1 MDRLQEK
8 YALFT
13 KLGALL
19 GPLQRLVDHPD
30 QFDEQE
36 SARVIARYCDEH
48 RRLAGE
54 MKVFS
59 KGEPG
64 HDYLIQHSRF
74 FNALDEIKVGLEY
87 HKRLEDLLPA
97 STAKAQAAIDAIPV
111 PSPSVILEAGSPF
124 TAYCR
129 LRELCEVDA
138 TSSIVW
144 LDPYVDSSLFHRY
157 LQHVRPAAT
166 ITVVTCEPH
175 QNARPRDHQRWQ
187 AFLDIS
193 RLFSRERSTTTYRL
207 IVQPSLHDR
216 WLVLDDKRIY
226 NLGGSAKDAAAKD
239 NFTISTVDA
248 TPSNLATIAQHTSSG
263 TVLFGPTTTTHT

>member
-19 GPLQRLVDHPD
+19 GPLHRLVDHPD

-48 RRLAGE
+48 RRLANE
-54 MKVFS
+54 MRVFS

-64 HDYLIQHSRF
+64 HDYMIQHSRF
-74 FNALDEIKVGLEY
+74 FNALDQIKVGLEY
-87 HKRLEDLLPA
+87 DNKLEDLLP
-97 STAKAQAAIDAIPV
+97 SSSAKAQAAIDAIPV

-138 TSSIVW
+138 THSIAW
-144 LDPYVDSSLFHRY
+144 IDPYIDSSLFHRY
-157 LQHVRPAAT
+157 LQHVRAAAS

-175 QNARPRDHQRWQ
+175 QHARARDHQRWQ

-193 RLFSRERSTTTYRL
+193 RLFSHERSATAYRL
-207 IVQPSLHDR
+207 IVQSSLHDR

-239 NFTISTVDA
+239 NFTISTVDP
-248 TPSNLATIAQHTSSG
+248 TPSNLAAIAHHTNSG
-263 TVLFGPTTTTHT
+263 TLLFGPTSTTHP

>member
-8 YALFT
+8 YTLFT

-19 GPLQRLVDHPD
+19 GPLQRLVDHPE

-36 SARVIARYCDEH
+36 SARVIARYCEEH

-87 HKRLEDLLPA
+87 HRKLEDLLPV

-111 PSPSVILEAGSPF
+111 PSQSVILEAGSPF

-138 TSSIVW
+138 TNSIAW

-157 LQHVRPAAT
+157 LQHVRLAAT
-166 ITVVTCEPH
+166 ITLVTCEPH
-175 QNARPRDHQRWQ
+175 ANARPRDHQRWTS
-187 AFLDIS
+187 FLDIS
-193 RLFSRERSTTTYRL
+193 RLFSRERSPTTYRL
-207 IVQPSLHDR
+207 VVQPSLHDR

-248 TPSNLATIAQHTSSG
+248 TPTNLAAIAQHTSSG
-263 TVLFGPTTTTHT
+263 TEMFGPSTTTHT